1 VVSEAIE
8 LPEREERSVLEERL
22 ETSDEVEDTLL
33 AKVERDL
40 VVVTRVLFALK
51 LENIGFMKEESV
63 EMVLAPD

>member
-1 VVSEAIE
+1 M
-8 LPEREERSVLEERL
+8 LEERL

-40 VVVTRVLFALK
+40 VVVTSVLFALK

-63 EMVLAPD
+63 EVVLAPD